1 MRGYGAAQ
9 GRLLGQRHRPSP
21 LGAQVVTEGKENR
34 AAQTIRLPARHNG
47 MCGPLYRTPPGVP
60 IICCHAED
68 AAAAGMLPRYDP
80 AQVRVAGRILSSPR
94 SPAKWAYPAHP
105 ALSWPR
111 IPIRQVARGYD
122 GLSHGRQLKNSIF
135 YINKMPPRDLELT
148 PCRHPCWAES
158 LLIEVYHNRRESQN
172 GSGSASATLT

>member
-135 YINKMPPRDLELT
+135 YINKMPPREFEQQDCQLALMLCLSCRVQAHSLT
-148 PCRHPCWAES
+148 GS
-158 LLIEVYHNRRESQN
+158 LQ
-172 GSGSASATLT
+172 

>member
-135 YINKMPPRDLELT
+135 YINIMPPRGSFLYTCHYEHASSSTSRSINHPQVALEVDSMLVDSST
-148 PCRHPCWAES
+148 E
-158 LLIEVYHNRRESQN
+158 
-172 GSGSASATLT
+172 